1 MYTIHQ
7 KKLPTPIRVRVVFDL
22 VLLDSLIFPG

>member
-1 MYTIHQ
+1 M
-7 KKLPTPIRVRVVFDL
+7 PIRVRVVFDL

>member
-7 KKLPTPIRVRVVFDL
+7 KNPMPIRVCVVFDL